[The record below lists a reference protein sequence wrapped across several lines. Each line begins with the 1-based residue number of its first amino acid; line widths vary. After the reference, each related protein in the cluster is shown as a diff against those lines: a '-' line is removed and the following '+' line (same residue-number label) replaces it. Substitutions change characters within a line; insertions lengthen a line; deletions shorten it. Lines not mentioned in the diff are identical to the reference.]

1 MESEMHFVAAWA
13 YLQERCSRDEH
24 GASLV
29 EYVLLVALI
38 AVVAIGAM
46 TFLGTDTSTK
56 LTSVGNVIS
65 SAS

>member
-1 MESEMHFVAAWA
+1 MEFAAAWT
-13 YLQERCSRDEH
+13 YLLHRVARDER

-38 AVVAIGAM
+38 AIVAIAAM
-46 TFLGTDTSTK
+46 NLLGSDTSNK
-56 LTSVGNVIS
+56 LTSVGNLIS

>member
-1 MESEMHFVAAWA
+1 MKFAAAWTS
-13 YLQERCSRDEH
+13 LQCRLARDER

-38 AVVAIGAM
+38 AIVAIAAM
-46 TFLGTDTSTK
+46 NLLGSDTSNK
-56 LTSVGNVIS
+56 LTSVGNLIS

>member
-1 MESEMHFVAAWA
+1 MNLAAAWT
-13 YLQERCSRDEH
+13 YLQCRFARDER

-38 AVVAIGAM
+38 AVVAITAM
-46 TFLGTDTSTK
+46 ELLGSDTSNK